1 MGFFGMGGSEDDQS
15 AATSVNAEDGF
26 SSLFKEIGNT
36 LVGVTKEG
44 LSTVAATVKTNLANK
59 IMSSPEGK
67 AQIAAY
73 KMDYIMKYLPWFA
86 LAAIGVFIGTKLLN
100 RS

>member
-1 MGFFGMGGSEDDQS
+1 MVS
-15 AATSVNAEDGF
+15 ATSVNTEDGF
-26 SSLFKEIGNT
+26 SSLFKDIGNT
-36 LVGVTKEG
+36 LMDVTKQG
-44 LSTVAATVKTNLANK
+44 LSTVASTVKTNLANQIIK
-59 IMSSPEGK
+59 SPEGM

-86 LAAIGVFIGTKLLN
+86 LAALGIFLSGKFFT